1 MIKRERDVTC
11 LSLNF
16 VSDTAFSALYRDK
29 GVATWWT
36 RIFQNL
42 ELQTDAFALSFYH
55 TLSQIPGVMI
65 ASSLI
70 DSVGRRKLVIFGFGG
85 GSAVL
90 ILVSVTAHF
99 IHNSHDGE
107 SSGGNH
113 ESKGYYTWIVLTLA
127 NLYTLCLCMGWLA
140 IDCLTAESFP
150 TKVRSTGR
158 GVCVATGRMAG
169 FCVQFLY
176 GPLVNQNRLSYMMG
190 IASVFAAGGVLVSCH
205 ATDTTNVDLQDHWGN
220 EDGSSLVDQTTNIGV
235 VPIAE
240 TKQHGKYL
248 SIEQIMPSDNASSRF
263 R

>member
-11 LSLNF
+11 FSINF
-16 VSDTAFSALYRDK
+16 VSDTAFSALYRDE

-55 TLSQIPGVMI
+55 TLSQIPGVML

-176 GPLVNQNRLSYMMG
+176 GPLVNQNRLSLMMG
-190 IASVFAAGGVLVSCH
+190 IASVFAVGGMLVSCQT
-205 ATDTTNVDLQDHWGN
+205 TDTTNVDLQDHWGN
-220 EDGSSLVDQTTNIGV
+220 EDGSSVGHTTNNGV

-248 SIEQIMPSDNASSRF
+248 SIEQMPSDNEPRF